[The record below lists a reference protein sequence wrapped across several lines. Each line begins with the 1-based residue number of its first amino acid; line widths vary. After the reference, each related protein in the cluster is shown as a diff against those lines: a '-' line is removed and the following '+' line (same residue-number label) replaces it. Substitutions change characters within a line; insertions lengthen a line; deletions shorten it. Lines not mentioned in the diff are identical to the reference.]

1 MGFECRPEI
10 LLHAKMDSDFV
21 FLKPH
26 STTLREFGQ
35 AYIELLCRPG
45 GGSAIRTVMAI
56 AERMPEVGR
65 RYYEQSLEKTI
76 NRLADYLDVHVQAKE
91 LAIPDCQLA
100 ASQFMQMCQ
109 ASLFMPFIFQAAP
122 APSTERIAQVV
133 ESATRMFL
141 AGYRAKP
148 R

>member
-1 MGFECRPEI
+1 MLDQQKIAFDFDPEGDV
-10 LLHAKMDSDFV
+10 A
-21 FLKPH
+21 
-26 STTLREFGQ
+26 TTLREFGR
-35 AYIELLCRPG
+35 AYLELLCRPG

-65 RYYEQSLEKTI
+65 RYYEQVLEKTI
-76 NRLADYLDVHVQAKE
+76 NRFAAYLDAHVRTAE

-109 ASLFMPFIFQAAP
+109 ASLFLQFIFQAAP
-122 APSTERIAQVV
+122 PPSAERIAEVV

-141 AGYRAKP
+141 AAYRAKDA
-148 R
+148 